1 MTETPPPTRRVQ
13 RVRHEIHRRST
24 TVLQV
29 DRPSPSFVRVLL
41 ADPSLAGFVSA
52 GFDDHLKLILPG
64 ADGQPVM
71 RDYTPAAFD
80 TTAGTLTL
88 EFVLHAHGPA
98 SDWARQAQ
106 PGQQVTVAG
115 PRGSMVVD
123 AGLDWH
129 WLVGDATALP
139 AVARRLAELAELAGD
154 ARVTVLLAAPAADRR
169 ALPGQDRL
177 TGLDLRWVDG
187 EKALVDALR
196 ALPLPA
202 GVGFAW
208 CAAEAITAAS
218 LRAALADKGL
228 PKEAMRVAA
237 YWKRGA
243 SSYHAE
249 LAD

>member
-1 MTETPPPTRRVQ
+1 MTDLATPVRRVQ
-13 RVRHEIHRRST
+13 RVRHAIHRR
-24 TVLQV
+24 TVTVQRV
-29 DRPSPSFVRVLL
+29 ERPTPHFVRVLL

-64 ADGQPVM
+64 PDGEPVM

-80 TTAGTLTL
+80 TEAGTLTL
-88 EFVLHAHGPA
+88 EFVLHAGGVA
-98 SDWARQAQ
+98 SDWAHQAQ
-106 PGQQVTVAG
+106 PGQPVNVAG

-123 AGLDWH
+123 ATLDWH

-139 AVARRLAELAELAGD
+139 AVARRLAELPAD
-154 ARVTVLLAAPAADRR
+154 ARGTVVLAVDAADRR
-169 ALPGQDRL
+169 ALPGPA
-177 TGLDLRWVDG
+177 GLDLHWVDD
-187 EKALVDALR
+187 EAALVTALQ
-196 ALPLPA
+196 ALPVPA
-202 GVGFAW
+202 GEGFAW
-208 CAAEAITAAS
+208 CAAEAATAAR

-243 SSYHAE
+243 SSFHAE

>member
-1 MTETPPPTRRVQ
+1 M
-13 RVRHEIHRRST
+13 
-24 TVLQV
+24 
-29 DRPSPSFVRVLL
+29 RVLP

-64 ADGQPVM
+64 TDSQPVM

-80 TTAGTLTL
+80 TAAGTLTL

-98 SDWARQAQ
+98 SDWARQAR
-106 PGQQVTVAG
+106 PGQQVQVAG

-129 WLVGDATALP
+129 WLAGDATALP
-139 AVARRLAELAELAGD
+139 AVARRLAELPSD
-154 ARVTVLLAAPAADRR
+154 ASVTVLLAAAAADRR
-169 ALPGQDRL
+169 ALPAQDRL
-177 TGLDLRWVDG
+177 TGLDLRWLDG
-187 EKALVDALR
+187 EAALVDALR

-202 GVGFAW
+202 GEGFAW
-208 CAAEAITAAS
+208 CAAEAGTAAA
-218 LRAALADKGL
+218 LRAALAAKCL

-243 SSYHAE
+243 SSFHAE